1 MLRLP
6 REQSAQRPPPISKPW
21 RACRVQRMLRPWKAV
36 TPISW
41 AKQEAQKKSPECSR
55 RNVSARPSSVTLT
68 PPAGPEILPPT
79 DVERHVS
86 RRRRAAPGVAGPAL
100 PAQRLLE
107 TVDARGRGARPPS
120 RQARVD
126 ARARRLAKPLTDG
139 VLDSW
144 LDIR

>member
-55 RNVSARPSSVTLT
+55 RNVSARPSSAPLT

-86 RRRRAAPGVAGPAL
+86 RRRRAAATRSSRGKPRSYEDRRQIGWLRAEFGD
-100 PAQRLLE
+100 E
-107 TVDARGRGARPPS
+107 T
-120 RQARVD
+120 
-126 ARARRLAKPLTDG
+126 PLTA
-139 VLDSW
+139 LTASR
-144 LDIR
+144 ISA